1 MRQQRLV
8 LGLTGRRAQQE
19 GRGSCAAGPSEA
31 EAAPGALAQGLAGV
45 PLSGGGGGRA
55 AGNRLGMLLGRVR
68 AGGPCVQESRGANW
82 QADSGLGWQE
92 SQAREAAGCNWHESS
107 GSEVREG

>member
-1 MRQQRLV
+1 ML
-8 LGLTGRRAQQE
+8 
-19 GRGSCAAGPSEA
+19 
-31 EAAPGALAQGLAGV
+31 QGLLRRRLLLELWHKASQGS
-45 PLSGGGGGRA
+45 LCRGGGGRA
-55 AGNRLGMLLGRVR
+55 AGNRLGMLLGRGR